1 MQQLVC
7 LAYLSVR
14 DPLAEEVCKEFEHK
28 RRKIPAAAVE

>member
-14 DPLAEEVCKEFEHK
+14 DPMTEDVCTEFEHK
-28 RRKIPAAAVE
+28 RKKIPAASVE

>member
-14 DPLAEEVCKEFEHK
+14 DPMTEDVCKEFEHK
-28 RRKIPAAAVE
+28 RKKIPAAAVD